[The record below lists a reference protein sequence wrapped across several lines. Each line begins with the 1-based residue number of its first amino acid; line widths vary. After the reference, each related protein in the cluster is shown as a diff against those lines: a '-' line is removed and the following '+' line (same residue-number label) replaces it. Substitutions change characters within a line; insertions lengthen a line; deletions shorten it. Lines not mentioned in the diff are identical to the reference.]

1 MSLRSPALALRPP
14 NPLPKV
20 GESGLGRL
28 VSHGHLGVFLR
39 LSRCRFPCP
48 LLKGNCGADGR
59 DPEPASGAVAP
70 SRFGV
75 PPRPSSPNAR
85 RWCARLVTSAGV
97 CISGFALSPAFLSG
111 GPCGDPR
118 PASAVG
124 VGPPPLPLPP
134 RSRVGRFS
142 PSKRSRH
149 SLCSGFGRDA
159 PSGERCPACGGGRF
173 ARPASAWLPLVAML
187 LRVGRSLWSL
197 SPAPAAVGAF
207 VCSLRSRFRLPAAA
221 RSRLCGRNS
230 CAPARYARR
239 GTAVASL
246 VPLRF
251 RRQAPQPRGCPSVRA
266 RVVRPFGACPP
277 ALRLGCVSPWVV
289 VPVSLCSTSAT
300 LVVTFGVGLRRL
312 HQVGFGRT
320 VGAPFLGSA
329 TIIYLPLCLLGR
341 APQTPKR
348 ELRPPLRG

>member
-1 MSLRSPALALRPP
+1 MAATPSPLRVRLLPRVWGFPASIIPERPPRVRALSYSCWCWYFGLRPLRLRFSPA
-14 NPLPKV
+14 
-20 GESGLGRL
+20 S
-28 VSHGHLGVFLR
+28 
-39 LSRCRFPCP
+39 
-48 LLKGNCGADGR
+48 
-59 DPEPASGAVAP
+59 
-70 SRFGV
+70 
-75 PPRPSSPNAR
+75 PR
-85 RWCARLVTSAGV
+85 
-97 CISGFALSPAFLSG
+97 G
-111 GPCGDPR
+111 GPR
-118 PASAVG
+118 PASVVG

-149 SLCSGFGRDA
+149 SLCSGFGRIA

-173 ARPASAWLPLVAML
+173 ARPAATLLPMVAML
-187 LRVGRSLWSL
+187 LLVGRSLWSL

-230 CAPARYARR
+230 RAPARYVRR

-266 RVVRPFGACPP
+266 PVVRPCGAWPP

-289 VPVSLCSTSAT
+289 VPVSRGSTSAP

-320 VGAPFLGSA
+320 DGAPFLSTA
-329 TIIYLPLCLLGR
+329 TIIYLPLSLVGR
-341 APQTPKR
+341 APQTP
-348 ELRPPLRG
+348 PMVGASPAPRGMPVLNILK

>member
-1 MSLRSPALALRPP
+1 MEHVRGCWLRPP
-14 NPLPKV
+14 A
-20 GESGLGRL
+20 
-28 VSHGHLGVFLR
+28 
-39 LSRCRFPCP
+39 RFGCSCSLAFGGSPQ
-48 LLKGNCGADGR
+48 
-59 DPEPASGAVAP
+59 PASP
-70 SRFGV
+70 S
-75 PPRPSSPNAR
+75 AR
-85 RWCARLVTSAGV
+85 RGCARLVTLAGV
-97 CISGFALSPAFLSG
+97 CISGFALSPSFLFGVPRG
-111 GPCGDPR
+111 GPR

-142 PSKRSRH
+142 PSKRSRR
-149 SLCSGFGRDA
+149 SLRSGCGRYA
-159 PSGERCPACGGGRF
+159 PLGERCPACGGCRF
-173 ARPASAWLPLVAML
+173 ARPAPTSLPMVAML

-230 CAPARYARR
+230 RARARYVRR

-266 RVVRPFGACPP
+266 GVVRPCGACPP

-289 VPVSLCSTSAT
+289 VPVSRGSTSAT

-312 HQVGFGRT
+312 HRIGFGRT
-320 VGAPFLGSA
+320 VGAPFFGSA
-329 TIIYLPLCLLGR
+329 TIIYLPLYLLGR

-348 ELRPPLRG
+348 EMRPPLRVGCSC